1 MSMHRELNPELF
13 GTPSSVEGGGQ
24 PVDPTLPATR
34 VMGCAAEPAPKRPM
48 PYLPGDLKALEA
60 QVNAL
65 RVSLMQV
72 EKRVDATQN
81 QIQELARGTTTR
93 MERFGTSISR
103 MEEML
108 AQNHQENTA
117 KFAHIVAKVNER
129 KVTDSKVQ
137 ELLDRHNHIV
147 RSFENRLLS
156 LQRLVSEQEMALHNS
171 QAALE
176 EARNE
181 IARLKRL

>member
-1 MSMHRELNPELF
+1 MSVHRELNPELF
-13 GTPSSVEGGGQ
+13 GTPSALEGGDQ

-34 VMGCAAEPAPKRPM
+34 VMGRAAEPAPKRTM
-48 PYLPGDLKALEA
+48 PYLPGDLKALES
-60 QVNAL
+60 QVNTL
-65 RVSLMQV
+65 RVGLMQM
-72 EKRVDATQN
+72 EKRTEAAQS
-81 QIQELARGTTTR
+81 QIQELARGTAAR
-93 MERFGTSISR
+93 LERFAAALAR
-103 MEEML
+103 MEE
-108 AQNHQENTA
+108 AIGQHHQENTA
-117 KFAHIVAKVNER
+117 KFAQVVAKVNER

-147 RSFENRLLS
+147 RNFENRLIS